1 MGFSDTFEFDEDE
14 YASKIS
20 DEKEYPT
27 HILKTQEIVKCRQH
41 ISAGASIGGGVGL
54 APFTFG
60 LSLVGTA
67 YGARRLYIA
76 KKKLEL
82 IQAELKRR
90 SVVLHKPTKRD
101 FLIPFGTS
109 IVTLG
114 LGAGVDALAAHATS
128 QVATHV
134 IADHGTR
141 AIGEAVQSPGS
152 FCHGVTDGISL
163 QMHELGNV
171 VTGGLQHAT
180 AVANMDS
187 SYIISGAA
195 YMNPGAAVGLAAGTA
210 AAQTMEA
217 QLAKFA
223 SGKIALR
230 TVDRVLP
237 NRSQAFSFNTPPETC
252 QRRKNLPPRLCCD
265 HCGELIDTAKDT
277 SYRRVPNLAYR
288 SVLIHDKIAANATL
302 R

>member
-1 MGFSDTFEFDEDE
+1 MGLSDTFEFDEEE
-14 YASKIS
+14 YASKIT
-20 DEKEYPT
+20 DEQVYPT
-27 HILKTQEIVKCRQH
+27 HRLKTHETAKCRQH

-60 LSLVGTA
+60 LSLLGTA

-90 SVVLHKPTKRD
+90 NVVLHEPTKRD
-101 FLIPFGTS
+101 FLIPFGIS
-109 IVTLG
+109 MATLG
-114 LGAGVDALAAHATS
+114 LGAGVDALAANATS

-141 AIGEAVQSPGS
+141 AIDAALQSPGS
-152 FCHGVTDGISL
+152 FCHGVTDGVSL
-163 QMHELGNV
+163 QVHELGNV

-187 SYIISGAA
+187 SYIIAGAA
-195 YMNPGAAVGLAAGTA
+195 SMNPGEVVGLAAGTSA
-210 AAQTMEA
+210 ALAIEA
-217 QLAKFA
+217 KLARFA
-223 SGKIALR
+223 SGKIALC

-237 NRSQAFSFNTPPETC
+237 NRSQAFSFNMPPETC
-252 QRRKNLPPRLCCD
+252 RRRRNSPPRLCCD
-265 HCGELIDTAKDT
+265 HCRELIDTAKDAY
-277 SYRRVPNLAYR
+277 YRRIPRLA
-288 SVLIHDKIAANATL
+288 
-302 R
+302 